1 MHIYLRG
8 HACMYVGMLTTGA
21 QLVLSYPLILCM
33 STSRKQSEGLGEC
46 HQPRKAPPRL
56 QQMQAPVAAAIEKPG
71 SAIPDLARDN
81 GSIGVLGFVTDR
93 ATIRAT
99 VTASNL
105 LHENG

>member
-1 MHIYLRG
+1 
-8 HACMYVGMLTTGA
+8 
-21 QLVLSYPLILCM
+21 
-33 STSRKQSEGLGEC
+33 
-46 HQPRKAPPRL
+46 
-56 QQMQAPVAAAIEKPG
+56 MQAPVAAAIEKPG